1 MGLGSAIVNICN
13 SLEID
18 GGWLENFVLDEMR
31 IGNLGEKEIAAR
43 SIYELSDARSRECQ
57 LALRMTENVRQAV
70 AAKSV

>member
-1 MGLGSAIVNICN
+1 M
-13 SLEID
+13 
-18 GGWLENFVLDEMR
+18 LDEMR
-31 IGNLGEKEIAAR
+31 IGDLGEKEIAAR